1 MCPTQR
7 HLLYGVSHPSLSPRL
22 HCYLLSDCPSHWLFH
37 FLRICNKPGHIA
49 LICYNRFNHAYQC
62 EPPQSMQAYI
72 ATPSSAGDL
81 NWLFHQ
87 ISYDKHLQ
95 KHLYVSFAVNKV
107 CHIGLLPMLL
117 PNSLGCNLFFASLGV
132 LVELAIPCERP
143 GPRVFEGFIVGF
155 HPRSWEIVYNGMT
168 QLGFE
173 KSHRDFRTEQV
184 HVALYMTAI
193 ASISNLVQKPIIKV
207 LPEDGLEV
215 LLSGSGATGKP
226 PTTLSPTVLIVDWRC
241 LKVRDT
247 PYEVNI
253 IIPVEGYE
261 PIQFILTK
269 LRGFIYKTRVELPG
283 KLFSFRV
290 QHGIDAL
297 PGMTIVSACLETVSG
312 VGQGYSRAED
322 RNSAFAN
329 EAYWERPPVNAQ
341 GAGRP
346 SERKYGSI

>member
-1 MCPTQR
+1 
-7 HLLYGVSHPSLSPRL
+7 
-22 HCYLLSDCPSHWLFH
+22 
-37 FLRICNKPGHIA
+37 
-49 LICYNRFNHAYQC
+49 
-62 EPPQSMQAYI
+62 
-72 ATPSSAGDL
+72 
-81 NWLFHQ
+81 
-87 ISYDKHLQ
+87 
-95 KHLYVSFAVNKV
+95 
-107 CHIGLLPMLL
+107 
-117 PNSLGCNLFFASLGV
+117 
-132 LVELAIPCERP
+132 
-143 GPRVFEGFIVGF
+143 
-155 HPRSWEIVYNGMT
+155 MT

-173 KSHRDFRTEQV
+173 KSHRDFSFRTEQV

-207 LPEDGLEV
+207 LYSCSFVVRLR
-215 LLSGSGATGKP
+215 ATGKP

-253 IIPVEGYE
+253 TIPVEGYE

-269 LRGFIYKTRVELPG
+269 LCEYRHDQREDTTRGWAIFGVTSCIGFLVFSTLFRCVGFIYKTRVERL
-283 KLFSFRV
+283 
-290 QHGIDAL
+290 HGIDAL